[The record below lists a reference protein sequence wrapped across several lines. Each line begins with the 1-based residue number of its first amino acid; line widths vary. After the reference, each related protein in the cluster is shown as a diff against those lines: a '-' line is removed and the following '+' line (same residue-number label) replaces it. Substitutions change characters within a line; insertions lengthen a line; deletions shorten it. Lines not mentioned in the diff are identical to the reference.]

1 MRLRNV
7 VLILAALTVVVM
19 LAACSSSGQ
28 SSDEGGKDQAG
39 KVASGEQAQK
49 QKPPEKEPPKLTKE
63 AKGKQIA
70 PKKGKA
76 QGQRKVANSLDP
88 PKDKTL
94 KLTIP
99 EMKQIED
106 DTIPTGKGT
115 NEALFHDHAAVHL
128 RDTGFPWQKTANV
141 YIAGHRIG
149 FPGTD
154 SNLAF
159 YDLEDLKKGDKI
171 YLEDAEGREYTYQ
184 VFGKLVVAPGNLSVL
199 RPIKGKNIVSLQT
212 CTLPDYTNR
221 VIYRAVLK
229 DVRRKPRTKADTE
242 RRTHNK
248 RRSSAPRRCGATW
261 SVTPTPSFGTD
272 SPSCARGERNMVCS
286 DEGEPFV
293 PGTGI
298 RLPDAPRSRS
308 RYEFR
313 QSAADGRGRRHSRGR
328 VRLLRGARATSGVG

>member
-1 MRLRNV
+1 VETARGDEMRLRNL
-7 VLILAALTVVVM
+7 VLILAALTVMVT

-28 SSDEGGKDQAG
+28 SSDEGGKDQAD
-39 KVASGEQAQK
+39 KVASGEEAHK
-49 QKPPEKEPPKLTKE
+49 QKPPEKATEGKKERPKMSKE

-76 QGQRKVANSLDP
+76 QDQRKVVNSLEP

-229 DVRRKPRTKADTE
+229 DVKT
-242 RRTHNK
+242 
-248 RRSSAPRRCGATW
+248 
-261 SVTPTPSFGTD
+261 
-272 SPSCARGERNMVCS
+272 
-286 DEGEPFV
+286 
-293 PGTGI
+293 
-298 RLPDAPRSRS
+298 
-308 RYEFR
+308 
-313 QSAADGRGRRHSRGR
+313 
-328 VRLLRGARATSGVG
+328 

>member
-1 MRLRNV
+1 MRLRNL
-7 VLILAALTVVVM
+7 VLILAALMVVT

-39 KVASGEQAQK
+39 KDEQAQK
-49 QKPPEKEPPKLTKE
+49 QKPPEGKKEPPKLTKE

-70 PKKGKA
+70 PKKGNV
-76 QGQRKVANSLDP
+76 QRKVANSLEP
-88 PKDKTL
+88 PKVKTL

-99 EMKQIED
+99 EMKRIED

-115 NEALFHDHAAVHL
+115 NEALFRDHAAVHL

-159 YDLEDLKKGDKI
+159 YDLEDLKKGDKV
-171 YLEDAEGREYTYQ
+171 YLEDAKGREYTYQ
-184 VFGKLVVAPGNLSVL
+184 VFGKLVVEPANLSVL
-199 RPIKGKNIVSLQT
+199 RPIRGKNIVSLQT

-229 DVRRKPRTKADTE
+229 DVKT
-242 RRTHNK
+242 
-248 RRSSAPRRCGATW
+248 
-261 SVTPTPSFGTD
+261 
-272 SPSCARGERNMVCS
+272 
-286 DEGEPFV
+286 
-293 PGTGI
+293 
-298 RLPDAPRSRS
+298 
-308 RYEFR
+308 
-313 QSAADGRGRRHSRGR
+313 
-328 VRLLRGARATSGVG
+328 

>member
-1 MRLRNV
+1 MRLRNL
-7 VLILAALTVVVM
+7 VLILAALTVMV

-39 KVASGEQAQK
+39 KDASGEQAQK
-49 QKPPEKEPPKLTKE
+49 QEPPEKATEGKQEPPKMTKE
-63 AKGKQIA
+63 ARGKQVA

-76 QGQRKVANSLDP
+76 LAQRKVSNALEP

-94 KLTIP
+94 KLTVP
-99 EMKQIED
+99 KMKQIED

-115 NEALFHDHAAVHL
+115 NEALFRDHAAVHL
-128 RDTGFPWQKTANV
+128 RDTGFPWQRTANV

-159 YDLEDLKKGDKI
+159 YDLEDLKKGDKV

-184 VFGKLVVAPGNLSVL
+184 VFRKLVVEPANLSVL

-212 CTLPDYTNR
+212 CTLPDYSNR

-229 DVRRKPRTKADTE
+229 DVK
-242 RRTHNK
+242 
-248 RRSSAPRRCGATW
+248 S
-261 SVTPTPSFGTD
+261 
-272 SPSCARGERNMVCS
+272 
-286 DEGEPFV
+286 
-293 PGTGI
+293 
-298 RLPDAPRSRS
+298 
-308 RYEFR
+308 
-313 QSAADGRGRRHSRGR
+313 
-328 VRLLRGARATSGVG
+328 

>member
-1 MRLRNV
+1 MRLRNL
-7 VLILAALTVVVM
+7 VLILAALTVVVT

-28 SSDEGGKDQAG
+28 SSDQGGKDQAG
-39 KVASGEQAQK
+39 KDEQARK
-49 QKPPEKEPPKLTKE
+49 QKPPEKAAGDKKEPSKKDLAKKERPKMTKE
-63 AKGKQIA
+63 AKGKQVA
-70 PKKGKA
+70 PTKGKVG
-76 QGQRKVANSLDP
+76 GQRKVANRLEP

-128 RDTGFPWQKTANV
+128 RDTGFPWQRTANV

-159 YDLEDLKKGDKI
+159 YDLEDLENGDKV
-171 YLEDAEGREYTYQ
+171 YLEDAEGREYTYE
-184 VFGKLVVAPGNLSVL
+184 VFGKLVVGPADLSVL
-199 RPIKGKNIVSLQT
+199 QPIKGKNIVSLQT

-229 DVRRKPRTKADTE
+229 DVKT
-242 RRTHNK
+242 
-248 RRSSAPRRCGATW
+248 
-261 SVTPTPSFGTD
+261 
-272 SPSCARGERNMVCS
+272 
-286 DEGEPFV
+286 
-293 PGTGI
+293 
-298 RLPDAPRSRS
+298 
-308 RYEFR
+308 
-313 QSAADGRGRRHSRGR
+313 
-328 VRLLRGARATSGVG
+328 

>member
-1 MRLRNV
+1 MRLRNL
-7 VLILAALTVVVM
+7 VLMLAALTVVVT
-19 LAACSSSGQ
+19 LAACSSSSQ

-39 KVASGEQAQK
+39 KDEQAQK
-49 QKPPEKEPPKLTKE
+49 QKPPENAAGGKKEPSKEEPPKMTKE
-63 AKGKQIA
+63 AKGKQVA
-70 PKKGKA
+70 PTKGK
-76 QGQRKVANSLDP
+76 GQRKVANRLEP

-159 YDLEDLKKGDKI
+159 YDLEDLKKGDKV

-184 VFGKLVVAPGNLSVL
+184 VFAKLVVEPANLSVL

-229 DVRRKPRTKADTE
+229 DVK
-242 RRTHNK
+242 
-248 RRSSAPRRCGATW
+248 S
-261 SVTPTPSFGTD
+261 
-272 SPSCARGERNMVCS
+272 
-286 DEGEPFV
+286 
-293 PGTGI
+293 
-298 RLPDAPRSRS
+298 
-308 RYEFR
+308 
-313 QSAADGRGRRHSRGR
+313 
-328 VRLLRGARATSGVG
+328 

>member
-1 MRLRNV
+1 MRLRNL
-7 VLILAALTVVVM
+7 VLMLAALTVVT

-39 KVASGEQAQK
+39 KDEQAQK
-49 QKPPEKEPPKLTKE
+49 QKPPEKATGGKKEPPKMTKE
-63 AKGKQIA
+63 AKGKQVA
-70 PKKGKA
+70 PTKGKA
-76 QGQRKVANSLDP
+76 EGQRKVANRLEP

-128 RDTGFPWQKTANV
+128 RDTGFPWQRTANV

-159 YDLEDLKKGDKI
+159 YDLEDLKNGDKV
-171 YLEDAEGREYTYQ
+171 YLEDAEGREYTYE
-184 VFGKLVVAPGNLSVL
+184 VFGKLVVEPANLSVL
-199 RPIKGKNIVSLQT
+199 KPIKGKNIVSLQT
-212 CTLPDYTNR
+212 CTLPDYSNR

-229 DVRRKPRTKADTE
+229 DVKT
-242 RRTHNK
+242 
-248 RRSSAPRRCGATW
+248 
-261 SVTPTPSFGTD
+261 
-272 SPSCARGERNMVCS
+272 
-286 DEGEPFV
+286 
-293 PGTGI
+293 
-298 RLPDAPRSRS
+298 
-308 RYEFR
+308 
-313 QSAADGRGRRHSRGR
+313 
-328 VRLLRGARATSGVG
+328 

>member
-1 MRLRNV
+1 VKTARGDEMRLRNL
-7 VLILAALTVVVM
+7 VLILAALTVMVT

-28 SSDEGGKDQAG
+28 SSDEGGKDQAD
-39 KVASGEQAQK
+39 KVASGEEAHK
-49 QKPPEKEPPKLTKE
+49 QKPPEKATEGKKERPKMSKE

-70 PKKGKA
+70 PKKGEA
-76 QGQRKVANSLDP
+76 QGQRKVANSLES

-159 YDLEDLKKGDKI
+159 YDLEDLKKGDKV

-184 VFGKLVVAPGNLSVL
+184 IFGKLVVAPGNLSVL
-199 RPIKGKNIVSLQT
+199 RPIKGKNVVSLQT

-229 DVRRKPRTKADTE
+229 DVKT
-242 RRTHNK
+242 
-248 RRSSAPRRCGATW
+248 
-261 SVTPTPSFGTD
+261 
-272 SPSCARGERNMVCS
+272 
-286 DEGEPFV
+286 
-293 PGTGI
+293 
-298 RLPDAPRSRS
+298 
-308 RYEFR
+308 
-313 QSAADGRGRRHSRGR
+313 
-328 VRLLRGARATSGVG
+328 

>member
-1 MRLRNV
+1 MCLRDL
-7 VLILAALTVVVM
+7 VLILVALTVVT

-28 SSDEGGKDQAG
+28 SSDEGGKEQVG
-39 KVASGEQAQK
+39 KDASREQAQK
-49 QKPPEKEPPKLTKE
+49 QKPPEKATDGKKDTPKKEPPKMSKE
-63 AKGKQIA
+63 AKSKQIA

-76 QGQRKVANSLDP
+76 QRKASNALEP
-88 PKDKTL
+88 PKDKIL

-115 NEALFHDHAAVHL
+115 NEALFRDHAAVHL
-128 RDTGFPWQKTANV
+128 SDTGFPWQRTANV

-159 YDLEDLKKGDKI
+159 YDLEDLKEGDKV

-184 VFGKLVVAPGNLSVL
+184 VFGKLVVEPANLSVL
-199 RPIKGKNIVSLQT
+199 RPIKGKNIVSLQS

-229 DVRRKPRTKADTE
+229 DVKT
-242 RRTHNK
+242 
-248 RRSSAPRRCGATW
+248 
-261 SVTPTPSFGTD
+261 
-272 SPSCARGERNMVCS
+272 
-286 DEGEPFV
+286 
-293 PGTGI
+293 
-298 RLPDAPRSRS
+298 
-308 RYEFR
+308 
-313 QSAADGRGRRHSRGR
+313 
-328 VRLLRGARATSGVG
+328 

>member
-1 MRLRNV
+1 MRLRNL
-7 VLILAALTVVVM
+7 VLILAALTV
-19 LAACSSSGQ
+19 AACSSSGQ
-28 SSDEGGKDQAG
+28 SSDEGRKDQAG
-39 KVASGEQAQK
+39 KVASGGQAQK
-49 QKPPEKEPPKLTKE
+49 QKPPEKVIEGKKEPPKMTKE

-70 PKKGKA
+70 PKKGEA
-76 QGQRKVANSLDP
+76 QDQRKVANSFAP

-115 NEALFHDHAAVHL
+115 NEALFRDHAAVHL
-128 RDTGFPWQKTANV
+128 RDTGFPWQRTANV

-159 YDLEDLKKGDKI
+159 YDLEDLKEGDKV

-184 VFGKLVVAPGNLSVL
+184 VFGKLVVEPANLSVL
-199 RPIKGKNIVSLQT
+199 RPIKGKNIVSLQS

-229 DVRRKPRTKADTE
+229 DVK
-242 RRTHNK
+242 
-248 RRSSAPRRCGATW
+248 
-261 SVTPTPSFGTD
+261 
-272 SPSCARGERNMVCS
+272 M
-286 DEGEPFV
+286 
-293 PGTGI
+293 
-298 RLPDAPRSRS
+298 
-308 RYEFR
+308 
-313 QSAADGRGRRHSRGR
+313 
-328 VRLLRGARATSGVG
+328 

>member
-1 MRLRNV
+1 MRLRNL
-7 VLILAALTVVVM
+7 VLILAALTVVVS

-28 SSDEGGKDQAG
+28 SSDQGGKDQAG
-39 KVASGEQAQK
+39 KDEQARK
-49 QKPPEKEPPKLTKE
+49 QKPPEKAAGDRKEPSKKDLAKKERPKMTKE
-63 AKGKQIA
+63 AKGKQVA
-70 PKKGKA
+70 PTKGKVG
-76 QGQRKVANSLDP
+76 GQRKVANRLEP

-128 RDTGFPWQKTANV
+128 RDTGFPWQRTANV

-159 YDLEDLKKGDKI
+159 YDLEDLKKGDKV

-184 VFGKLVVAPGNLSVL
+184 VFRKLVVEPTNLSVL
-199 RPIKGKNIVSLQT
+199 MPIKGKNIVSLQT

-221 VIYRAVLK
+221 IIYRAVLK
-229 DVRRKPRTKADTE
+229 DVK
-242 RRTHNK
+242 
-248 RRSSAPRRCGATW
+248 S
-261 SVTPTPSFGTD
+261 
-272 SPSCARGERNMVCS
+272 
-286 DEGEPFV
+286 
-293 PGTGI
+293 
-298 RLPDAPRSRS
+298 
-308 RYEFR
+308 
-313 QSAADGRGRRHSRGR
+313 
-328 VRLLRGARATSGVG
+328 

>member
-1 MRLRNV
+1 MRLRNL
-7 VLILAALTVVVM
+7 VLILAALTV

-28 SSDEGGKDQAG
+28 SSDEGGQDQAG
-39 KVASGEQAQK
+39 KDASGEQAQK
-49 QKPPEKEPPKLTKE
+49 HKPPGKATERKKEPPKMTKE
-63 AKGKQIA
+63 AKAKQVA
-70 PKKGKA
+70 PKKGMA
-76 QGQRKVANSLDP
+76 QGQRKVSNALQP

-159 YDLEDLKKGDKI
+159 YDLEDLKKGDKV

-184 VFGKLVVAPGNLSVL
+184 VFAKLVVEPANLSVL

-229 DVRRKPRTKADTE
+229 DV
-242 RRTHNK
+242 N
-248 RRSSAPRRCGATW
+248 S
-261 SVTPTPSFGTD
+261 
-272 SPSCARGERNMVCS
+272 
-286 DEGEPFV
+286 
-293 PGTGI
+293 
-298 RLPDAPRSRS
+298 
-308 RYEFR
+308 
-313 QSAADGRGRRHSRGR
+313 
-328 VRLLRGARATSGVG
+328 

>member
-1 MRLRNV
+1 MRLRNL
-7 VLILAALTVVVM
+7 VLILAALTVMV
-19 LAACSSSGQ
+19 LAACSSGQ

-39 KVASGEQAQK
+39 KDASGEQAQK
-49 QKPPEKEPPKLTKE
+49 QKPPEKATEGKKEPPKMTKE
-63 AKGKQIA
+63 AKAKQVA
-70 PKKGKA
+70 PKKGK
-76 QGQRKVANSLDP
+76 GQRKVSNALQP

-99 EMKQIED
+99 GMKQIED

-159 YDLEDLKKGDKI
+159 YDLEDLKKGDKV

-184 VFGKLVVAPGNLSVL
+184 VFAKLVVEPANLSVL

-229 DVRRKPRTKADTE
+229 DVK
-242 RRTHNK
+242 
-248 RRSSAPRRCGATW
+248 S
-261 SVTPTPSFGTD
+261 
-272 SPSCARGERNMVCS
+272 
-286 DEGEPFV
+286 
-293 PGTGI
+293 
-298 RLPDAPRSRS
+298 
-308 RYEFR
+308 
-313 QSAADGRGRRHSRGR
+313 
-328 VRLLRGARATSGVG
+328 